1 MIDSLH
7 YYFPPG
13 GGVAVYY
20 KSINFSILV
29 LSFMY
34 TNYHIVAIEVCYNYQ
49 CCSGDELV
57 NTAEYEVLRKLM

>member
-13 GGVAVYY
+13 GAGLVVYY

-29 LSFMY
+29 LSSMY
-34 TNYHIVAIEVCYNYQ
+34 TNYHIVAIQ
-49 CCSGDELV
+49 CVIIISAVVE
-57 NTAEYEVLRKLM
+57 MSW

>member
-13 GGVAVYY
+13 GGVVVYY

-34 TNYHIVAIEVCYNYQ
+34 TNYHIVAIECVIII
-49 CCSGDELV
+49 SAVVE
-57 NTAEYEVLRKLM
+57 MSW